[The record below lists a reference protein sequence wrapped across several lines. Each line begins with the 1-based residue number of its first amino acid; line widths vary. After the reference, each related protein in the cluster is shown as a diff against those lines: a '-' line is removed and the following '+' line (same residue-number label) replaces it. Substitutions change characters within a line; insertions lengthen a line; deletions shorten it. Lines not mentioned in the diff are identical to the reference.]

1 MKTGMSATIATLSCW
16 ALVVSSLALTGCSGG
31 DSGAGSGS
39 DSGSSTTQTPTS
51 SAAAQK
57 RELVGTWLGVAYL
70 DDELLE
76 KKRATITDPQ
86 TLANFNALVATFE
99 SMFVGAEFAS
109 DGTFTIE
116 AEVTPAGGERVVQ
129 ATAGNWSIQTQ
140 SGDVIVVNW
149 NEIKEDGSVETEN
162 KEYTFL
168 DPTHFVWR
176 PSVSPDLQDCEAM
189 FVFERKDTSAA
200 SSSGV
205 ATQPS
210 TTEVR

>member
-1 MKTGMSATIATLSCW
+1 MKTWMSATTATLACATL
-16 ALVVSSLALTGCSGG
+16 ALSSLMTGCGGG
-31 DSGAGSGS
+31 DSGGGSGS
-39 DSGSSTTQTPTS
+39 GGAAATGETQTS
-51 SAAAQK
+51 SAAPK
-57 RELVGTWLGVAYL
+57 ERELVGTWLGVAYL
-70 DDELLE
+70 DDELLT
-76 KKRATITDPQ
+76 KKRATITDAQ
-86 TLANFNALVATFE
+86 TLANFDALVATFE

-109 DGTFTIE
+109 DGTFTVE

-129 ATAGNWSIQTQ
+129 ATAGNWTIQTQ
-140 SGDVIVVNW
+140 SGDVIVVGW
-149 NEIKEDGSVETEN
+149 NEVKEDGTVETEN

-168 DPTHFVWR
+168 DDTHFVWR

-189 FVFERKDTSAA
+189 FVFERKDVNAA